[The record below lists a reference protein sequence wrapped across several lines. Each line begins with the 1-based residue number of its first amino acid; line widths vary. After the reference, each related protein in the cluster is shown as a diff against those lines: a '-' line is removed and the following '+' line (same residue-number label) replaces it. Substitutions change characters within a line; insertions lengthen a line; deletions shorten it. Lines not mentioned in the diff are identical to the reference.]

1 MYNIEQTQYIKAP
14 ADKIFDALTTKEGLF
29 EIWTEKLIVKPEA
42 GFINVFDFD
51 DNYATR
57 FKVLVMD
64 RPQRIRWEC
73 VESDQE
79 WVGTYLSFDIEQREK
94 TTAVTLKH
102 SNWRE
107 LTEFY
112 RACSYNWG
120 WFLYS
125 LKLYCEKGEGIPFQR
140 RQF

>member
-1 MYNIEQTQYIKAP
+1 MYNIEQTQYVKAP
-14 ADKIFDALTTKEGLF
+14 ADRIFDALTTKEGLF
-29 EIWTEKLIVKPEA
+29 EIWTEKLIVKPEI
-42 GFINVFDFD
+42 GFINEFDFD

-57 FKVLVMD
+57 FKVLAME
-64 RPQRIRWEC
+64 RPRRIRWEC

-79 WVGTYLSFDIEQREK
+79 WVGTSLSFDIEQREK
-94 TTAVTLKH
+94 FAAVTFKH

-112 RACSYNWG
+112 RACNYNWG

-125 LKLYCEKGEGIPFQR
+125 LKLYCEKGEGIPYQR